1 MEKNQRET
9 GLEALRLA
17 LTEKQ
22 RAFAEALA
30 AGAEPIAAARKAGF
44 GEKIA
49 GAQAG
54 KMLKNQKVLAYR
66 EALEAE
72 GGAEPE
78 VSPQWVWRKLAEVAE
93 RCMEQTP
100 HMVWDKESRSYV
112 HDGTWEFDAE
122 GAIKALSAI
131 GKMAIGSESPRGR
144 SESRSIE
151 DFLEELEGGRHF

>member
-1 MEKNQRET
+1 MERKQKDMSLGQLRE
-9 GLEALRLA
+9 L

-22 RAFAEALA
+22 LAFAEALA
-30 AGAEPIAAARKAGF
+30 EGAEPREAAVKAGYST
-44 GEKIA
+44 KIA
-49 GAQAG
+49 SAQGA
-54 KMLKNQKVLAYR
+54 KMLKNENVRAYR

-72 GGAEPE
+72 QASQTE
-78 VSPQWVWRKLAEVAE
+78 VTPQWVWRKLAEVAE

-112 HDGTWEFDAE
+112 HDGTFEFDAE

-131 GKMAIGSESPRGR
+131 GKMAMGSEGLKGR
-144 SESRSIE
+144 SEGRSIE

>member
-1 MEKNQRET
+1 MEKDM
-9 GLEALRLA
+9 GAEALRLV

-30 AGAEPIAAARKAGF
+30 EGAEPAAAAKAAGF

-49 GAQAG
+49 GAQAAR
-54 KMLKNQKVLAYR
+54 MLKNEKILAYR
-66 EALEAE
+66 EALERE
-72 GGAEPE
+72 RELPE
-78 VSPQWVWRKLAEVAE
+78 EVTPRWVWRKLAEVAE

-112 HDGTWEFDAE
+112 HDGTFEFDAE

-131 GKMAIGSESPRGR
+131 GKMAMGSDMGKGR
-144 SESRSIE
+144 AEGRSIE
-151 DFLEELEGGRHF
+151 DFLEELEGGRSF